1 MRLATLFGKV
11 ARLPDLLWTP
21 LIVAILM
28 LTAGSLGL
36 LLHQPWLFAS
46 LGPTAYLYG
55 HTPNQASARFYNT
68 VIGHTAAILAA
79 FIAVVLVHA
88 ETTPSVFT
96 THELTWPRVAAAVLA
111 LTVAV
116 PAELL
121 LGASHPP
128 AAATALLIALGG
140 FNVSMQSAA
149 SIVIGVLMVG
159 SMGEVFRRIRIQG
172 QHKSHADL
180 APPSL

>member
-1 MRLATLFGKV
+1 MKWTTLLGKV

-21 LIVAILM
+21 LIVAILV

-36 LLHQPWLFAS
+36 LFHQPWLFAS

-55 HTPNQASARFYNT
+55 HTPHQASARFYNT
-68 VIGHTAAILAA
+68 VVGHTAAILAG

-88 ETTPSVFT
+88 EATPSVFT
-96 THELTWPRVAAAVLA
+96 THELTWSRVLASVLA

-121 LGASHPP
+121 LRASHPP

-140 FNVSMQSAA
+140 FNVSAQSAV
-149 SIVIGVLMVG
+149 SILIGVLIVG
-159 SMGEVFRRIRIQG
+159 SIGEVFRRIRITG
-172 QHKSHADL
+172 QHQSHADQTHL
-180 APPSL
+180 S

>member
-1 MRLATLFGKV
+1 MRLTMLLGKI
-11 ARLPDLLWTP
+11 ARLPDILWTP
-21 LIVAILM
+21 LIVAILL
-28 LTAGSLGL
+28 LTAGYLGL
-36 LLHQPWLFAS
+36 LFHQPWLFAS

-68 VIGHTAAILAA
+68 VVGHTAAILAG
-79 FIAVVLVHA
+79 FIAVVLVQA

-96 THELTWPRVAAAVLA
+96 THELTWPRVAASVLA
-111 LTVAV
+111 LAVAV

-121 LGASHPP
+121 LRASHPP

-140 FNVSMQSAA
+140 FNVSAQSAA
-149 SIVIGVLMVG
+149 SILIGILIVG
-159 SMGEVFRRIRIQG
+159 SMGEVFRRIRIHG
-172 QHKSHADL
+172 QHNSHVEP